1 MEILRDRIVRP
12 ASERLPSH
20 TRKTLERFLV
30 EKTKWAA
37 GLPHRREMM
46 RLREL
51 DADAFWAYQAS
62 RLQAMYA
69 DAVAH
74 VPYYRDLH
82 DDYPRSLDIDPA
94 HPLDALRQLP
104 VLPKALVRRE
114 TERFWR
120 QPPVFGTGEHT
131 TGGTTGSGTLR
142 VRAGIRDRG
151 ITNAILDARY
161 AEIAGTPS
169 PRILRLSGFIEHGE
183 SEERLSWHIPGTKFT
198 YLSVYGLSHTNRD
211 AIVDLLQR
219 FRPQVIH
226 GFPSAIHQL
235 ALLFRD
241 DPLPG
246 DVPPFVVVSVS
257 ETLLDAQRVD
267 IETHLRTRVFD
278 EYGSQ
283 EGQHLVLQCAEG
295 AWHIHPARG
304 IVELLELDS
313 DAPVA
318 AGELGRVVVTG
329 LVNRSMPLLR
339 YDIGDTAMSTGYATS
354 CLCGCLWPT
363 IGRIYGRI
371 DDLPRTRD
379 GRQFHFLAMKSIT
392 NVKESQVIQKSFDR
406 FTCRV
411 VVDDTH
417 KLDLPRIKS
426 EVTAELQKQFNVHPR
441 VEVSVVDRLERTT
454 RGKFRAFI
462 VDMDE

>member
-183 SEERLSWHIPGTKFT
+183 SDERLSWHIPGTKFT

-339 YDIGDTAMSTGYATS
+339 YDIGDTALSTGYDTV
-354 CLCGCLWPT
+354 CPCGCQWPT
-363 IGRIYGRI
+363 IGRIYGRLE
-371 DDLPRTRD
+371 DLIRTRD
-379 GRQFHFLAMKSIT
+379 GRRFHLMSLKAT
-392 NVKESQVIQKSFDR
+392 PNLRESQVIQRDYER
-406 FTCRV
+406 FEFRA
-411 VVDDTH
+411 VVDSSDAA
-417 KLDLPRIKS
+417 IK
-426 EVTAELQKQFNVHPR
+426 EV
-441 VEVSVVDRLERTT
+441 VERKVIEQLRSRTQADVDVDFVYVDHIERTT
-454 RGKFRAFI
+454 RGKFRAVI